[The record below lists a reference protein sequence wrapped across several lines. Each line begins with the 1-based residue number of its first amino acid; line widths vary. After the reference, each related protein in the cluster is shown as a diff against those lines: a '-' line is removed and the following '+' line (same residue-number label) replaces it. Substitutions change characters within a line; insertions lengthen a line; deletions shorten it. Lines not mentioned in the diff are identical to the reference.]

1 MEVGTVVSAVCFRW
15 SIKEDALPLVDT
27 VTPDAPTVDA
37 PSGLLINGEW
47 HETTRVITVV
57 DPATEWAVGRVADA
71 STSDALRALDA
82 ASAAQ
87 EDWAALSAFDRAKL
101 FRLAEDNLVAQ
112 RDRIARAVVLESG
125 KPLAQAEAEVDAAI
139 TYWRWNGS
147 QIGHL
152 HGQSAASSDGTF
164 RVLTARKPVGPALL
178 ISPWNFPALTP
189 LRKMSAALAA
199 GCTIIVKSASLTPLT
214 SAIMVETVE
223 AAGFPP
229 GVINLL
235 HTSDSAGLTGA
246 LMADPRIRKVSFT
259 GSTAVGVSLL
269 HQAATNVASSSME
282 LGGNG
287 AFIVLRDADI
297 PSTVQQA
304 VAAKF
309 RNSGQVCVAVNRFIL
324 EDDIADQFID
334 EFVRQTAALTVGH
347 GLDPGIGMGPL
358 ITKAQRDRVVE
369 WLARSVAAGSRILL
383 GGNPLDRPGYFLEP
397 TVIEASGLDDPFA
410 QEEIFGPVAVMYRV
424 GSSAEAI
431 EFANRT
437 PYGLAAYV
445 FTADVGLGLTVA
457 GALDSGVVGVNRVGV
472 TEPAAPFGGVKAS
485 GLGREGGEGA
495 ILEFMEEQYVAL
507 ARAEI

>member
-1 MEVGTVVSAVCFRW
+1 MLS
-15 SIKEDALPLVDT
+15 VDT
-27 VTPDAPTVDA
+27 AHETHTIDAPR
-37 PSGLLINGEW
+37 GLLISGAW
-47 HETTRVITVV
+47 HETNRTISVV
-57 DPATEWAVGRVADA
+57 DPATEREVGQVADA
-71 STSDALRALDA
+71 SVSDALRALDA

-87 EDWAALSAFDRAKL
+87 QAWAQVSAFDRAKL

-112 RDRIARAVVLESG
+112 RDRIARSVVLESG
-125 KPLAQAEAEVDAAI
+125 KPLAQAEAEIDAAI

-152 HGQSAASSDGTF
+152 HGQSAPASDGTF
-164 RVLTARKPVGPALL
+164 RVLTARRPVGPALL

-214 SAIMVETVE
+214 SAIMVEAVE

-229 GVINLL
+229 GVISLL
-235 HTSDSAGLTGA
+235 HTSDSAGITGA

-269 HQAATNVASSSME
+269 HQAAAHVTSSSME

-297 PSTVQQA
+297 ASTVQQA

-309 RNSGQVCVAVNRFIL
+309 RNSGQVCVAANRFIL
-324 EDDIADQFID
+324 EDDIADEFID
-334 EFVRQTAALTVGH
+334 GFAQQAAALTLGH
-347 GLDPGIGMGPL
+347 GLDRGTGMGPL
-358 ITKAQRDRVVE
+358 ITEAQRDRVIE
-369 WLARSVAAGSRILL
+369 WMAQSVSAGSRIRL
-383 GGNPLDRPGYFLEP
+383 GGNPVDRPGYFLEP
-397 TVIEASGLDDPFA
+397 TVIEASGLDDPLA

-424 GSSAEAI
+424 GSAAEAVQ
-431 EFANRT
+431 FANRT

-445 FTADVGLGLTVA
+445 FTGDVGRGLTVA
-457 GALDSGVVGVNRVGV
+457 GALDSGVVGINRVGV

-485 GLGREGGEGA
+485 GLGREGGEDS
-495 ILEFMEEQYVAL
+495 ILEFMEEQYIAL
-507 ARAEI
+507 ARTDI